1 MPTDGDSTSGP
12 SVTMDP
18 NGNVILS
25 YNSIAA
31 LSDVAYLV
39 TPTSGAAFIVP
50 IKQFV
55 NGDPGV
61 QPASGS
67 TLIQAD
73 YARSLG
79 II

>member
-1 MPTDGDSTSGP
+1 MPTDGDTTSGP
-12 SVTMDP
+12 SVTLDP
-18 NGNVILS
+18 NGNALLN
-25 YNSIAA
+25 YNSIAT
-31 LSDVAYLV
+31 LSDDAYLV
-39 TPTSGAAFIVP
+39 TPTAGSAFIVP

-61 QPASGS
+61 QASSGS
-67 TLIQAD
+67 VLIQAN